1 MDEDH
6 EEVACGNLDVWKQ
19 ELGSKA
25 EALVLEA
32 FPRKGR
38 YVDELMNSQFSM
50 DRLPEIMAG
59 SINSDTLRQHSNLT
73 SSCSTSAEKVGDSDN
88 RDENSML
95 CNKMLVEMNNL
106 LMRLLHEMC
115 EDSGILMRWLG
126 FLIPRMQGGNNFG
139 VSVQLKTLKEVT
151 SVRKS
156 ASVALQLLS
165 RYYNIRGE
173 SIKKLLKH
181 PQIEDYLFLIQSIDR
196 RHFFTIRVI
205 MTTLRNNYFGLHDHF
220 LKNIDLIRNPRSDNT
235 HSGYCSYPRQLFI
248 NFALLIMESCK
259 IFKTEKIPEIY
270 CPSSIGLVKS
280 TKASS
285 THSCNLNN
293 VQCPK
298 VEQLRV
304 KLINLWNKTASAEI
318 GVILQ
323 FDECFQ
329 CKRSKSILL
338 EKWKIQFLTT
348 RNERQ
353 LLEQFLIH
361 AVHLYLHF
369 SQQSSSLFQYNVNPH
384 PFSVHYKTDGNDCSN
399 GEQLCTDFKYNNQS
413 FLVCETGNDSS
424 MKKVE
429 AETLCRDAK
438 LSNLRRVCLKM
449 SPFQGTDLCL
459 LGKNLSEVF
468 NSSILDDP
476 ALKRCEQCSNVKN
489 NSHSVT
495 INKQS
500 TAVQGDSVKLA
511 YNTGHRNSRI
521 NAAATNDANLHCH
534 VTRSFQQKRRKTSA
548 DKSHHCRSEKP
559 GKVSS
564 SSIRPVKA
572 SSPVR
577 FHSITKL
584 PLTSSPAPVNR
595 FQKSFQF
602 DPSSTTD
609 SVTMKKCSSN
619 CRDCESTSGDSEDG
633 SIPLKRRIFSKRM
646 NNLLGSFEVRTQDK
660 HLLVNESALQGRFT
674 PFGILNGFTIE
685 LGASGTFLPPHVRL
699 PVTTIFLD
707 SPPDAPLPYIGRCNL
722 KQLGKKGYHIPKAG
736 NVQVIL
742 FNPQGSVVNM
752 FIVQYNLKEMKCRSK
767 TFVRQRTYFMPKSA
781 TYKDAKNNRSWL
793 RYLIHLRFASSS
805 SGKLYLHSD
814 IKMLF
819 ARKPELDCNNVSLT
833 SAGIRDCTTYE
844 LRAFNEIPQHPTMK
858 CTRKML
864 IE

>member
-1 MDEDH
+1 MSSQT
-6 EEVACGNLDVWKQ
+6 AQKQ
-19 ELGSKA
+19 
-25 EALVLEA
+25 
-32 FPRKGR
+32 
-38 YVDELMNSQFSM
+38 QF
-50 DRLPEIMAG
+50 G
-59 SINSDTLRQHSNLT
+59 
-73 SSCSTSAEKVGDSDN
+73 
-88 RDENSML
+88 
-95 CNKMLVEMNNL
+95 
-106 LMRLLHEMC
+106 
-115 EDSGILMRWLG
+115 
-126 FLIPRMQGGNNFG
+126 
-139 VSVQLKTLKEVT
+139 
-151 SVRKS
+151 
-156 ASVALQLLS
+156 
-165 RYYNIRGE
+165 
-173 SIKKLLKH
+173 
-181 PQIEDYLFLIQSIDR
+181 
-196 RHFFTIRVI
+196 
-205 MTTLRNNYFGLHDHF
+205 
-220 LKNIDLIRNPRSDNT
+220 
-235 HSGYCSYPRQLFI
+235 SGYCSNPRQLLFI
-248 NFALLIMESCK
+248 NFPLLVMESCK
-259 IFKTEKIPEIY
+259 NFKTEKIPEIY

-298 VEQLRV
+298 VEQFRV
-304 KLINLWNKTASAEI
+304 KLINLWKKTASAEI

-323 FDECFQ
+323 FDEYFKW
-329 CKRSKSILL
+329 KRAKSILL

-353 LLEQFLIH
+353 LVEQFLIQ

-369 SQQSSSLFQYNVNPH
+369 SQLSSSMFQYNVNSP
-384 PFSVHYKTDGNDCSN
+384 PFSVHYKTDENDCSN
-399 GEQLCTDFKYNNQS
+399 DEQLCTDFKYNNQS

-424 MKKVE
+424 MKKAE

-438 LSNLRRVCLKM
+438 LSNLRRGCLKM
-449 SPFQGTDLCL
+449 SPFQGTDVCL

-476 ALKRCEQCSNVKN
+476 ALERCEQCSNVKN
-489 NSHSVT
+489 NNHSVT

-500 TAVQGDSVKLA
+500 TAVQGDSVELA

-534 VTRSFQQKRRKTSA
+534 VTRGFQEKRRKTSA

-564 SSIRPVKA
+564 SSIRPVKD

-602 DPSSTTD
+602 DPSLTTD

-646 NNLLGSFEVRTQDK
+646 NNLLGSFE
-660 HLLVNESALQGRFT
+660 ESALQGRFT

-685 LGASGTFLPPHVRL
+685 LGASGSFLPPHVRL

-736 NVQVIL
+736 NVQVTL

-833 SAGIRDCTTYE
+833 SAGIRDCATYE
-844 LRAFNEIPQHPTMK
+844 LRAFNEIPQHPTV
-858 CTRKML
+858 
-864 IE
+864 

>member
-19 ELGSKA
+19 ELSSKA

-50 DRLPEIMAG
+50 DRLAEIMAG

-88 RDENSML
+88 RDENSIL
-95 CNKMLVEMNNL
+95 CNKMLVEMNNS

-181 PQIEDYLFLIQSIDR
+181 PQIEDYLYLIQSIDR

-235 HSGYCSYPRQLFI
+235 HSGYCSNPRQLFI
-248 NFALLIMESCK
+248 NFPLLVMESCK
-259 IFKTEKIPEIY
+259 NFKTEKIPEIY

-298 VEQLRV
+298 VEQFRV

-329 CKRSKSILL
+329 WKRAKSILL

-353 LLEQFLIH
+353 LVEQFLIQ

-369 SQQSSSLFQYNVNPH
+369 SQLSSSMFQYNVNSP
-384 PFSVHYKTDGNDCSN
+384 PFSVHYKTDENDCSN
-399 GEQLCTDFKYNNQS
+399 DEQLCTDFKYNNQS

-424 MKKVE
+424 MKKAE

-438 LSNLRRVCLKM
+438 LSNLRRGCLKM
-449 SPFQGTDLCL
+449 SPFQGTDVCL

-476 ALKRCEQCSNVKN
+476 ALERCEQCSNVKN
-489 NSHSVT
+489 NNHSVT

-500 TAVQGDSVKLA
+500 TAVQGDSVELA

-534 VTRSFQQKRRKTSA
+534 VTRSFQEKRRKTSA

-564 SSIRPVKA
+564 SSIRPVKD

-602 DPSSTTD
+602 DPSLTTD

-619 CRDCESTSGDSEDG
+619 CRDCESTSDDSEDG

-646 NNLLGSFEVRTQDK
+646 NNLLGSFE
-660 HLLVNESALQGRFT
+660 ESALQGRFT

-736 NVQVIL
+736 NVQVTL

-833 SAGIRDCTTYE
+833 SAGIRDCATYE

>member
-1 MDEDH
+1 MSSQT
-6 EEVACGNLDVWKQ
+6 AQKQ
-19 ELGSKA
+19 
-25 EALVLEA
+25 
-32 FPRKGR
+32 
-38 YVDELMNSQFSM
+38 QF
-50 DRLPEIMAG
+50 G
-59 SINSDTLRQHSNLT
+59 
-73 SSCSTSAEKVGDSDN
+73 
-88 RDENSML
+88 
-95 CNKMLVEMNNL
+95 
-106 LMRLLHEMC
+106 
-115 EDSGILMRWLG
+115 
-126 FLIPRMQGGNNFG
+126 
-139 VSVQLKTLKEVT
+139 
-151 SVRKS
+151 
-156 ASVALQLLS
+156 
-165 RYYNIRGE
+165 
-173 SIKKLLKH
+173 
-181 PQIEDYLFLIQSIDR
+181 
-196 RHFFTIRVI
+196 
-205 MTTLRNNYFGLHDHF
+205 
-220 LKNIDLIRNPRSDNT
+220 
-235 HSGYCSYPRQLFI
+235 SGYCSNPRQLLFI
-248 NFALLIMESCK
+248 NFPLLVMESCK
-259 IFKTEKIPEIY
+259 NFKTEKIPEIY

-298 VEQLRV
+298 VEQFRV
-304 KLINLWNKTASAEI
+304 KLINLWKKTASAEI

-323 FDECFQ
+323 FDEYFKW
-329 CKRSKSILL
+329 KRAKSILL

-353 LLEQFLIH
+353 LVEQFLIQ

-369 SQQSSSLFQYNVNPH
+369 SQLSSSMFQYNVNSP
-384 PFSVHYKTDGNDCSN
+384 PFSVHYKTDENDCSN
-399 GEQLCTDFKYNNQS
+399 DEQLCTDFKYNNQS

-424 MKKVE
+424 MKKAE

-438 LSNLRRVCLKM
+438 LSNLRRGCLKM
-449 SPFQGTDLCL
+449 SPFQGTDVCL

-476 ALKRCEQCSNVKN
+476 ALERCEQCSNVKN
-489 NSHSVT
+489 NNHSVT

-500 TAVQGDSVKLA
+500 TAVQGDSVELA

-534 VTRSFQQKRRKTSA
+534 VTRGFQEKRRKTSA

-564 SSIRPVKA
+564 SSIRPVKD

-584 PLTSSPAPVNR
+584 PLTSSPVREEACSSG
-595 FQKSFQF
+595 KSFPKIVPIRPQLDHRQRDHEKVGKF
-602 DPSSTTD
+602 KSIEIIFIVAQDCVHNGPSFGGCCYFR
-609 SVTMKKCSSN
+609 CSSN

-646 NNLLGSFEVRTQDK
+646 NNLLGSFE
-660 HLLVNESALQGRFT
+660 ESALQGRFT

-685 LGASGTFLPPHVRL
+685 LGASGSFLPPHVRL

-736 NVQVIL
+736 NVQVTL

-833 SAGIRDCTTYE
+833 SAGIRDCATYE
-844 LRAFNEIPQHPTMK
+844 LRAFNEIPQHPTV
-858 CTRKML
+858 
-864 IE
+864 

>member
-1 MDEDH
+1 MSSQT
-6 EEVACGNLDVWKQ
+6 AQKQ
-19 ELGSKA
+19 
-25 EALVLEA
+25 
-32 FPRKGR
+32 
-38 YVDELMNSQFSM
+38 QFS
-50 DRLPEIMAG
+50 
-59 SINSDTLRQHSNLT
+59 
-73 SSCSTSAEKVGDSDN
+73 
-88 RDENSML
+88 
-95 CNKMLVEMNNL
+95 
-106 LMRLLHEMC
+106 
-115 EDSGILMRWLG
+115 
-126 FLIPRMQGGNNFG
+126 
-139 VSVQLKTLKEVT
+139 
-151 SVRKS
+151 
-156 ASVALQLLS
+156 
-165 RYYNIRGE
+165 
-173 SIKKLLKH
+173 
-181 PQIEDYLFLIQSIDR
+181 
-196 RHFFTIRVI
+196 
-205 MTTLRNNYFGLHDHF
+205 
-220 LKNIDLIRNPRSDNT
+220 
-235 HSGYCSYPRQLFI
+235 SGYCSNPRQLFI
-248 NFALLIMESCK
+248 NFPLLVMESCK
-259 IFKTEKIPEIY
+259 NFKTEKIPEIY

-298 VEQLRV
+298 VEQFRV

-323 FDECFQ
+323 FDEYFQ
-329 CKRSKSILL
+329 WKRAKSILL
-338 EKWKIQFLTT
+338 EKWKIQFLST

-353 LLEQFLIH
+353 LVEQFLIQ

-369 SQQSSSLFQYNVNPH
+369 SQLSSSMFQYNVNSP
-384 PFSVHYKTDGNDCSN
+384 PFSVHYKTDENDCSN
-399 GEQLCTDFKYNNQS
+399 DEQLCTDFKYNNQS

-424 MKKVE
+424 MKKAE

-438 LSNLRRVCLKM
+438 LSNLRRGCLKM

-476 ALKRCEQCSNVKN
+476 ALERCEQCSNVKN
-489 NSHSVT
+489 NNHSVT

-534 VTRSFQQKRRKTSA
+534 VTRGFQEKRRKTSA
-548 DKSHHCRSEKP
+548 DESHHCRSEKP
-559 GKVSS
+559 GKVSL
-564 SSIRPVKA
+564 SSIRPVKD

-602 DPSSTTD
+602 DPSLTTD

-633 SIPLKRRIFSKRM
+633 SIPLKRRIFSKRV

-660 HLLVNESALQGRFT
+660 HLLVN
-674 PFGILNGFTIE
+674 
-685 LGASGTFLPPHVRL
+685 
-699 PVTTIFLD
+699 
-707 SPPDAPLPYIGRCNL
+707 GRCNL

-736 NVQVIL
+736 NVQVTL

-833 SAGIRDCTTYE
+833 SAGIRDCATYE
-844 LRAFNEIPQHPTMK
+844 LRAFNEIPQHPTV
-858 CTRKML
+858 
-864 IE
+864 

>member
-1 MDEDH
+1 MSSQT
-6 EEVACGNLDVWKQ
+6 AQKQ
-19 ELGSKA
+19 
-25 EALVLEA
+25 
-32 FPRKGR
+32 
-38 YVDELMNSQFSM
+38 QF
-50 DRLPEIMAG
+50 G
-59 SINSDTLRQHSNLT
+59 
-73 SSCSTSAEKVGDSDN
+73 
-88 RDENSML
+88 
-95 CNKMLVEMNNL
+95 
-106 LMRLLHEMC
+106 
-115 EDSGILMRWLG
+115 
-126 FLIPRMQGGNNFG
+126 
-139 VSVQLKTLKEVT
+139 
-151 SVRKS
+151 
-156 ASVALQLLS
+156 
-165 RYYNIRGE
+165 
-173 SIKKLLKH
+173 
-181 PQIEDYLFLIQSIDR
+181 
-196 RHFFTIRVI
+196 
-205 MTTLRNNYFGLHDHF
+205 
-220 LKNIDLIRNPRSDNT
+220 
-235 HSGYCSYPRQLFI
+235 SGYCSNPRQLLFI
-248 NFALLIMESCK
+248 NFPLLVMESCK
-259 IFKTEKIPEIY
+259 NFKTEKIPEIY

-298 VEQLRV
+298 VEQFRV
-304 KLINLWNKTASAEI
+304 KLINLWKKTASAEI

-323 FDECFQ
+323 FDEYFKW
-329 CKRSKSILL
+329 KRAKSILL

-353 LLEQFLIH
+353 LVEQFLIQ

-369 SQQSSSLFQYNVNPH
+369 SQLSSSMFQYNVNSP
-384 PFSVHYKTDGNDCSN
+384 PFSVHYKTDENDCSN
-399 GEQLCTDFKYNNQS
+399 DEQLCTDFKYNNQS

-424 MKKVE
+424 MKKAE

-438 LSNLRRVCLKM
+438 LSNLRRGCLKM
-449 SPFQGTDLCL
+449 SPFQGTDVCL

-476 ALKRCEQCSNVKN
+476 ALERCEQCSNVKN
-489 NSHSVT
+489 NNHSVT

-500 TAVQGDSVKLA
+500 TAVQGDSVELA

-534 VTRSFQQKRRKTSA
+534 VTRGFQEKRRKTSA

-564 SSIRPVKA
+564 SSIRPVKD

-602 DPSSTTD
+602 DPSLTTD

-660 HLLVNESALQGRFT
+660 HLLVN
-674 PFGILNGFTIE
+674 
-685 LGASGTFLPPHVRL
+685 
-699 PVTTIFLD
+699 
-707 SPPDAPLPYIGRCNL
+707 GRCNL

-736 NVQVIL
+736 NVQVTL

-833 SAGIRDCTTYE
+833 SAGIRDCATYE
-844 LRAFNEIPQHPTMK
+844 LRAFNEIPQHPTV
-858 CTRKML
+858 
-864 IE
+864 